1 MPSASMMP
9 PRVLVAEDEPAML
22 SLVARHLRNLGFS
35 VIEASE
41 GDAAWDLAREHK
53 PDLVILDVMMPG
65 MSGWEICKRLKGDT
79 SDGRPFANTGVIMLT
94 GIGEN
99 LNEMTSP
106 LFAADAWLNKPFDF
120 ADLDARVRE
129 TLARYAKQLPG
140 ANGGKG
146 QASAEG
152 EEREAASQP
161 SPRTQQ
167 SSGARASG
175 AKKSAANGA
184 VAHKAA
190 AKKPAAPKAAAK
202 KPAAP
207 KAAAKKPAAPKAAAK
222 KPAAPK
228 AAAKKPAAP
237 KAAAK
242 KPAAPKAAAKK
253 PAAPKAA
260 AKKPAA
266 PKAAAKKPVA
276 PKVAAPKPAAPKKTA
291 AKQAASKKAAT
302 PQSAAKPAAPQRS
315 AAKPA
320 AAKKAAATKAAP
332 KKKTAK

>member
-1 MPSASMMP
+1 
-9 PRVLVAEDEPAML
+9 ML
-22 SLVARHLRNLGFS
+22 SLVARHLRNMGFS

-41 GDAAWDLAREHK
+41 GDAAWDLAREHR

-140 ANGGKG
+140 TNGGKG

-161 SPRTQQ
+161 SPRAQQ

-175 AKKSAANGA
+175 AKRSAANGA
-184 VAHKAA
+184 AASKAA
-190 AKKPAAPKAAAK
+190 APKPAAPKAAAVK
-202 KPAAP
+202 KGAAP
-207 KAAAKKPAAPKAAAK
+207 KAAAAKKGAAPKTAAKPAAAAKKGAAPKPAASKAAAPKPAAAAKKGAAPKAAA
-222 KPAAPK
+222 ASK
-228 AAAKKPAAP
+228 A
-237 KAAAK
+237 
-242 KPAAPKAAAKK
+242 
-253 PAAPKAA
+253 
-260 AKKPAA
+260 
-266 PKAAAKKPVA
+266 
-276 PKVAAPKPAAPKKTA
+276 AAPKPAA
-291 AKQAASKKAAT
+291 
-302 PQSAAKPAAPQRS
+302 
-315 AAKPA
+315 
-320 AAKKAAATKAAP
+320 AAKKGAA
-332 KKKTAK
+332 